1 MRNRFGLVIGVWI
14 LVIIWL
20 LGFAC
25 LPVGMG
31 YWSFPAGAMGGPVPR
46 SQPVGYLIDNFE
58 SGNFPAWWVF
68 DKISPEAVSAAGLRD
83 GDPLVARETGKYS
96 LLIKGQTKTE
106 WYAGGMGTY
115 FARPNLDLS
124 QYRNLQMDI
133 YGFGPGQGTLK
144 IELYDDDN
152 NNWDLEQNTMEAY
165 APLYDDR
172 FTAELTVD
180 WMGWK
185 RVVIPFANFKDEN
198 AGVGD
203 DLWNPVQGGKSGG
216 LLQMQFICISSRKIG
231 TLQYAVDNI
240 RLTK

>member
-1 MRNRFGLVIGVWI
+1 MRSNFNLV
-14 LVIIWL
+14 LVLIWL
-20 LGFAC
+20 LMFGIWLFPGF
-25 LPVGMG
+25 
-31 YWSFPAGAMGGPVPR
+31 AGAMGGPVPKA
-46 SQPVGYLIDNFE
+46 QPVGYLIDNFE
-58 SGNFPAWWVF
+58 SGNFGVNPAWWVF
-68 DKISPEAVSAAGLRD
+68 DKISPEAVSTTGLLD
-83 GDPLVARETGKYS
+83 GDPLVAREAGKYS
-96 LLIKGQTKTE
+96 LLIKGATRTE
-106 WYAGGMGTY
+106 WYAGGMGVY
-115 FARPNLDLS
+115 FARPGQDLS

-172 FTAELTVD
+172 FAAELTVD

-185 RVVIPFANFKDEN
+185 RVVIPFANLKDEN

-203 DLWNPVQGGKSGG
+203 DFWNPVQGGKSGG